1 MKTSNRIQS
10 KSAAPIFAATL
21 FALVC
26 TVTGGMTQAAEQ
38 SQSLTRIVAYGDLNL
53 ESTQG
58 AQVLYS
64 RLRTAARSVCAPLEG
79 RDLRQQSQWHN
90 CFDHAVDSAVTEVNK
105 TTVSALHNQMVT
117 RSKS

>member
-1 MKTSNRIQS
+1 MKTSNKIQS
-10 KSAAPIFAATL
+10 KSAAPIFAASL

-26 TVTGGMTQAAEQ
+26 AVTGGATQAAEP
-38 SQSLTRIVAYGDLNL
+38 SLTRIVAYGDLNL
-53 ESTQG
+53 DSTQG
-58 AQVLYS
+58 AQVLYA

-105 TTVSALHNQMVT
+105 TTVSALHNQMIN